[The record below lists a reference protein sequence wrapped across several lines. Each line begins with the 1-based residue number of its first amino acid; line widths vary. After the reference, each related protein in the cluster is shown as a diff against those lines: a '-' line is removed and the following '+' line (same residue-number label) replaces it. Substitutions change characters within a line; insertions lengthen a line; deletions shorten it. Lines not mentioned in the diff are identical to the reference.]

1 MDRPASLHLMG
12 KHEGGGTT
20 GISEVRKP
28 VPPAIFRVLV
38 TERRRETR
46 HYFSAIAEIVDVQFT
61 GGIRFRHSQ
70 SELIWMLGQNDHSVS
85 EIHKSESELLLQ
97 G

>member
-1 MDRPASLHLMG
+1 MG

-38 TERRRETR
+38 TQRRRETR
-46 HYFSAIAEIVDVQFT
+46 HYFSAIAEIVDVSSQAEFVSVT
-61 GGIRFRHSQ
+61 RNLRPSRFSGLAASVYHSA
-70 SELIWMLGQNDHSVS
+70 
-85 EIHKSESELLLQ
+85 
-97 G
+97 